1 TGYFIDY
8 ESGPISL
15 YIDSTRMGEIQLSA
29 ISDRLLKKEIEY
41 LSDMVGADP
50 SANALNEVLQW
61 NPATFKY
68 KKRGII
74 PESDTHLGFIANDLV
89 EVSPE
94 CVKGQGL
101 EDGYDE
107 NNTAEAYSLDEIAMI
122 AKLTLSIQ
130 ELQKQ
135 ISELQ
140 ANGAG
145 S

>member
-1 TGYFIDY
+1 R
-8 ESGPISL
+8 S
-15 YIDSTRMGEIQLSA
+15 
-29 ISDRLLKKEIEY
+29 
-41 LSDMVGADP
+41 
-50 SANALNEVLQW
+50 
-61 NPATFKY
+61 
-68 KKRGII
+68 II

-94 CVKGQGL
+94 CVKGKGL

>member
-1 TGYFIDY
+1 
-8 ESGPISL
+8 
-15 YIDSTRMGEIQLSA
+15 
-29 ISDRLLKKEIEY
+29 DRLLKKEIEY
-41 LSDMVGADP
+41 LSDRVGSVP
-50 SANALNEVLQW
+50 SASALKEVLQW

-74 PESDTHLGFIANDLV
+74 PETDTNLGFIANDLV

-94 CVKGQGL
+94 CVKGKGL
-101 EDGYDE
+101 KEGYDE
-107 NNTAEAYSLDEIAMI
+107 NNTADAYSLDEIAMI

-135 ISELQ
+135 LSDLQ
-140 ANGAG
+140 ANGTG

>member
-1 TGYFIDY
+1 
-8 ESGPISL
+8 
-15 YIDSTRMGEIQLSA
+15 
-29 ISDRLLKKEIEY
+29 
-41 LSDMVGADP
+41 
-50 SANALNEVLQW
+50 
-61 NPATFKY
+61 KY
-68 KKRGII
+68 KKRSII

-94 CVKGQGL
+94 CVKGKGL

>member
-1 TGYFIDY
+1 G
-8 ESGPISL
+8 
-15 YIDSTRMGEIQLSA
+15 
-29 ISDRLLKKEIEY
+29 K
-41 LSDMVGADP
+41 
-50 SANALNEVLQW
+50 
-61 NPATFKY
+61 
-68 KKRGII
+68 
-74 PESDTHLGFIANDLV
+74 
-89 EVSPE
+89 
-94 CVKGQGL
+94 GL